1 MNRIQHLAKGVS
13 TPDADCPSVFVE
25 AGRYE
30 HSDQDAPLAFFSPL
44 HYERNYSYPLI
55 VWLHGAGDDERQL
68 KRVMPL
74 VSMRNYV
81 AVAARGTTA
90 PCDPTPA
97 GDMPQH
103 SGFTWSQT
111 KDQILLAENRAFA
124 ALDAATCRFNVAATR
139 VFVAGVGCGGTM
151 ALRLALEHPTV
162 FAGVASFGGPFPLG
176 HNPLGRLAEA
186 RRLRVLLATGRD
198 SIAYP
203 QESVCQHLRLFHVA
217 GMSVC
222 LRQYPSGDELSPSK
236 LADMDRWIMDQI
248 IAPPAVAEDE
258 SSANSDAGSERR
270 R

>member
-1 MNRIQHLAKGVS
+1 MNRIQHLATGDA
-13 TPDADCPSVFVE
+13 TPDADCPPVFVE
-25 AGRYE
+25 AGGYE
-30 HSDQDAPLAFFSPL
+30 HTEYDAPLAFFSPL

-55 VWLHGAGDDERQL
+55 VWLHGEGDDERQL

-81 AVAARGTTA
+81 AVAARGTISPGDA
-90 PCDPTPA
+90 AAGAVDPERRSCA
-97 GDMPQH
+97 
-103 SGFTWSQT
+103 WSQT
-111 KDQILLAENRAFA
+111 REDILLAEHRVFA
-124 ALDAATCRFNVAATR
+124 ALDAATCRFNVAASR

-151 ALRLALEHPTV
+151 ALRLALDHPTV
-162 FAGVASFGGPFPLG
+162 FAGVASFGGPFPTG

-186 RRLRVLLATGRD
+186 RRLKVLLATGRD
-198 SIAYP
+198 SMEYP

-222 LRQYPSGDELSPSK
+222 LRQYPGCDELSPSK

-248 IAPPAVAEDE
+248 IAPPAATEDE
-258 SSANSDAGSERR
+258 SSASSDAGSERR